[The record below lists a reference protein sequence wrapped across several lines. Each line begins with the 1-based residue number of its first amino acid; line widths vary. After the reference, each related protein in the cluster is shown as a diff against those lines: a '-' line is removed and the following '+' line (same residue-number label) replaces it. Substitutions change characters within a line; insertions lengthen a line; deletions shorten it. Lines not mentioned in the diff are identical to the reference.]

1 MLQRNKELQPDKKNK
16 KRGKM
21 SENEESKDKSKENKS
36 IKENTKSLSLKR
48 NKPVRPQRLRIKRG
62 APMK

>member
-1 MLQRNKELQPDKKNK
+1 
-16 KRGKM
+16 M